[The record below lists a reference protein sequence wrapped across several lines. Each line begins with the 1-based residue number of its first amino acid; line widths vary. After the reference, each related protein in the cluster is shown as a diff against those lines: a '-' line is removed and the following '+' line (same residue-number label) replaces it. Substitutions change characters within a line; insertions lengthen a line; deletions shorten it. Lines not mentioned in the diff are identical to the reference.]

1 MKYYC
6 FKFRKDTE
14 NTNPKVSNTSNGK
27 AMILS
32 KCAIW
37 GRKKSR
43 FVKNQEGKGLL
54 SLLCLRTPLSK
65 LLILGDILF

>member
-37 GRKKSR
+37 GRKNSR
-43 FVKNQEGKGLL
+43 FVKNQEGKGL
-54 SLLCLRTPLSK
+54 
-65 LLILGDILF
+65 